1 MSVIL
6 ITGSSTGIGMATALY
21 LSKKG
26 IALCSMRNPDGSGEL
41 RKAAA
46 ANGSSIEVIPLD
58 VSDEQSVNAQWR
70 RSWNV
75 KDESRPC

>member
-26 IALCSMRNPDGSGEL
+26 HRVYASMRNPEGSDEL

-46 ANGSSIEVIPLD
+46 ANACSMEIIRLD
-58 VSDEQSVNAQWR
+58 VNDEQSVKKAVAQVLER
-70 RSWNV
+70 
-75 KDESRPC
+75 